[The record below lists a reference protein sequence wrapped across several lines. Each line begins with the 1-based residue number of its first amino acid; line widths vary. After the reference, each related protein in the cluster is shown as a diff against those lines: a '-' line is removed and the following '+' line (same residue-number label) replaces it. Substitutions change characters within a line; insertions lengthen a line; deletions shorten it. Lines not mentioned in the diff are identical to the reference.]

1 MEKFNAIACEIFKIS
16 PEKINDSLSPANIP
30 EWDSMNYLIFI
41 SSLEKQ
47 FNISFTMDEVLGA
60 QSLGD
65 IKKNLFDKGV
75 PS

>member
-1 MEKFNAIACEIFKIS
+1 
-16 PEKINDSLSPANIP
+16 
-30 EWDSMNYLIFI
+30 MNYLIFI